1 MMFEVC
7 NNLIPTDSFVQVMKI
22 AFQNPLVV
30 PTQTRPEPS
39 VQMVNSLTQL
49 E

>member
-1 MMFEVC
+1 MFEEYK
-7 NNLIPTDSFVQVMKI
+7 NLIPTDSFVQVMKI

-30 PTQTRPEPS
+30 PTQTQPEPG
-39 VQMVNSLTQL
+39 VQIVNSLTQL